1 MPYTTKTSAFR
12 LELAGR
18 ILLGRDD
25 MTYSALAAYYRCSPN
40 HVGTLSK
47 KLKDESDQFLLD
59 AIDAAE
65 RYYDRNGAEVS
76 AGSIKAYLQRR
87 RGSGYE
93 TVKSAVNALE
103 EKVQGILDKFQ
114 GAPIQYK
121 EAKKIIANTIRKL
134 ALKPIDA
141 NTVNTALEDMG
152 NALDQ
157 LEPSSPIDPRGV
169 APREFYKQ
177 ISPCLNIVNSR
188 LLIQYTFICGET
200 GRKPR
205 SRS

>member
-1 MPYTTKTSAFR
+1 MRRPHAICASAFR

-18 ILLGRDD
+18 ILLGRDHF
-25 MTYSALAAYYRCSPN
+25 TYSALASYYGCSCD
-40 HVGTLSK
+40 HVGTLNK

-65 RYYDRNGAEVS
+65 RYYDQNGTEVS
-76 AGSIKAYLQRR
+76 AGSIKAYLKRR
-87 RGSGYE
+87 RLSGYE

-114 GAPIQYK
+114 GASVQYK
-121 EAKKIIANTIRKL
+121 EAKIIANTIRKW
-134 ALKPIDA
+134 ALNPIDA
-141 NTVNTALEDMG
+141 NTVNTALETMG

-157 LEPSSPIDPRGV
+157 LEPSSSIDPRGV
-169 APREFYKQ
+169 PREFYKQ

-200 GRKPR
+200 GR
-205 SRS
+205 

>member
-12 LELAGR
+12 HELAGR
-18 ILLGRDD
+18 ILLGRDHF
-25 MTYSALAAYYRCSPN
+25 TYSALASYYGCSCD
-40 HVGTLSK
+40 HVGTLNK

-65 RYYDRNGAEVS
+65 RYYDQNGTEVS

-87 RGSGYE
+87 RLSGYE

-114 GAPIQYK
+114 GAPVQYK
-121 EAKKIIANTIRKL
+121 EAKIIANTIRKW
-134 ALKPIDA
+134 ALNPIDA
-141 NTVNTALEDMG
+141 NTVNTALETMG

-157 LEPSSPIDPRGV
+157 LEPSSSIDPRGV
-169 APREFYKQ
+169 PPREFYKQ
-177 ISPCLNIVNSR
+177 ISPCLNIVNSL

-200 GRKPR
+200 GR
-205 SRS
+205 

>member
-1 MPYTTKTSAFR
+1 M
-12 LELAGR
+12 
-18 ILLGRDD
+18 
-25 MTYSALAAYYRCSPN
+25 
-40 HVGTLSK
+40 LSK

-65 RYYDRNGAEVS
+65 RYYDRNGTEIS

-87 RGSGYE
+87 RLSGFE

-114 GAPIQYK
+114 GAPVQYK
-121 EAKKIIANTIRKL
+121 EAKKIIANTIRKW
-134 ALKPIDA
+134 ALNPIDA
-141 NTVNTALEDMG
+141 NTVNTALETMG

-157 LEPSSPIDPRGV
+157 LEPSSSIDPRGV
-169 APREFYKQ
+169 PPREFYKQ
-177 ISPCLNIVNSR
+177 ISPCLNIVNSL

-200 GRKPR
+200 GR
-205 SRS
+205 